1 MRSGTSHRSCVVV
14 NVTVVDA
21 VDVAAAAAVA
31 EVVANG
37 VDGTAFVRGGTGVH
51 RWC

>member
-21 VDVAAAAAVA
+21 VDVAAVV
-31 EVVANG
+31 EVVVSG

>member
-21 VDVAAAAAVA
+21 VGVAAAAV

>member
-1 MRSGTSHRSCVVV
+1 MRSGTSRRSCVVV

-21 VDVAAAAAVA
+21 VDVAAAV
-31 EVVANG
+31 EVVANDVG
-37 VDGTAFVRGGTGVH
+37 DTVFVRDVIEVR

>member
-21 VDVAAAAAVA
+21 VDVAAVV